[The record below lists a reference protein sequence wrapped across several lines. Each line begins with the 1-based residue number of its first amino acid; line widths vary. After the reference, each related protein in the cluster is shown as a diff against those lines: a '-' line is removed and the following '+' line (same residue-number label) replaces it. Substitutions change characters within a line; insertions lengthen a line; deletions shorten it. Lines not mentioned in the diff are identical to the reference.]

1 MAQLP
6 NLSPFLEDDFDDR
19 MIDLSSEHVSETESD
34 EEERT
39 VAVDLEGVE
48 ETGKKKKKCRRKRRR
63 AGDRSG
69 RQMALRALEKEKKG
83 RTNEEIVSDA
93 CPELPRF
100 AEAIAEARCVLDR
113 FKEDPDSPTTEDEA
127 SAMRIYI
134 LRKYN
139 ISSKVRFCF
148 IFKCLQLVPFSNFLT
163 KFSVNS

>member
-1 MAQLP
+1 MSKRQ
-6 NLSPFLEDDFDDR
+6 
-19 MIDLSSEHVSETESD
+19 
-34 EEERT
+34 
-39 VAVDLEGVE
+39 
-48 ETGKKKKKCRRKRRR
+48 GKKKKKCRRKRRR

-148 IFKCLQLVPFSNFLT
+148 YFQVPAASPIF
-163 KFSVNS
+163 

>member
-6 NLSPFLEDDFDDR
+6 NLSQFLEDDFDDR
-19 MIDLSSEHVSETESD
+19 MIDFSSEHVSETESD

-93 CPELPRF
+93 CPELPCF
-100 AEAIAEARCVLDR
+100 AEAIGEARCR

-148 IFKCLQLVPFSNFLT
+148 YFQVPAASPIF
-163 KFSVNS
+163 